1 MQKLR
6 SNESRAHPTSRWLAA
21 GDGWS
26 VYDVVCTAG
35 PQDRPFEEQHSR
47 ASIAIVVSGTFQY
60 RTSAGRGLMTPG
72 SFLLGN
78 AGDCFTCGHEHGSGD
93 RCLSFSFTKDFCDR
107 LAGPVPARF
116 NTPRL
121 PPVRALSPL
130 VARASE
136 LLSGAGR
143 IEIEDL
149 GMQLFTRVPPFASG
163 AGGEIADPDA
173 SSLARVT
180 HVVRMVDNEPDAP
193 HDLPSLARAA
203 RLSLYHFLRVFEA
216 VTGTTPHQYLL
227 RLRLR
232 RAAVRLRAEPAKVL
246 DIALDCGFGDVSHFN
261 RAFRAEF
268 GVSPR
273 TWRVARS

>member
-1 MQKLR
+1 MR
-6 SNESRAHPTSRWLAA
+6 SNESRARPTSRRIAS

-35 PQDRPFEEQHSR
+35 PHDRPFEEQHSR

-72 SFLLGN
+72 SVLLGN
-78 AGDCFTCGHEHGSGD
+78 AGDSFTCGHEHGAGD
-93 RCLSFSFTKDFCDR
+93 RCVSFSFTPEFCHR
-107 LAGPVPARF
+107 FAGPAPARF
-116 NTPRL
+116 HTPRI
-121 PPVRALSPL
+121 PPLRALSPL
-130 VARASE
+130 VAKASE
-136 LLSGAGR
+136 LLSRAGQ

-149 GMQLFTRVPPFASG
+149 GMQLFTQVAGFASG
-163 AGGEIADPDA
+163 ASRATAAADA

-180 HVVRMVDNEPDAP
+180 RVIRMIDNEPDAP
-193 HDLPSLARAA
+193 HGMPSLARAA
-203 RLSLYHFLRVFEA
+203 RLSLFHFLRVFEA

-232 RAAVRLRAEPAKVL
+232 RAAVRLRIEPAKVL
-246 DIALDCGFGDVSHFN
+246 DIALDCGFGDVANFN

-273 TWRVARS
+273 GWRGPES